1 MKTSKVL
8 IGTGIGIFILPFV
21 LGLYHMW
28 IENWNL
34 LDWLIL
40 YSFVYWPTYVF
51 GAVLIVG
58 GWMIYK
64 KQIQL

>member
-51 GAVLIVG
+51 GVVLIVG

-64 KQIQL
+64 KQI

>member
-1 MKTSKVL
+1 VKTSKVL

-28 IENWNL
+28 IESWNL

>member
-51 GAVLIVG
+51 GAVLIVS
-58 GWMIYK
+58 GWIIYK
-64 KQIQL
+64 K

>member
-1 MKTSKVL
+1 VKTSKVL